1 MKRKM
6 SSQNTKRLP
15 LPHVPS
21 GGTRVSCRPPNRY
34 MLLKPIIKFY
44 VLKNRIVYRKVIK
57 KKKTIKNSLPRTL
70 PRPLCPVKN
79 YLNICKTRNYWTCTV
94 YFYLCLILAY
104 PKSTKWPPRACKRSM
119 ICFMYKLVKCKK
131 CVISFYRKYNMLFD
145 FF

>member
-15 LPHVPS
+15 LPRVPS

-57 KKKTIKNSLPRTL
+57 KKKKQLKIHYRVLYHAPCVPSK
-70 PRPLCPVKN
+70 
-79 YLNICKTRNYWTCTV
+79 I
-94 YFYLCLILAY
+94 ILTFVRQGIIEPAQY
-104 PKSTKWPPRACKRSM
+104 IFIYA
-119 ICFMYKLVKCKK
+119 
-131 CVISFYRKYNMLFD
+131 
-145 FF
+145 